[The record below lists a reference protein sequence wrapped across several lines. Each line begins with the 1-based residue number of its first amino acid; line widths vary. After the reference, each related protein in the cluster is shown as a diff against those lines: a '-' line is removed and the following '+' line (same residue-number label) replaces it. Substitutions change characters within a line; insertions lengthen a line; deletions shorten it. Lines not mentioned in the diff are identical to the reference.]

1 MALYIQTN
9 TASLNAQRDLN
20 HVNRVNK
27 NVTQRLASGLRINSA
42 ADDPANLQV
51 SNRMTSQIN
60 GLKQGNRNTSDGQ
73 ALINTAEGALCE
85 EISILQ
91 RIRVLATQSANGT
104 YTEQDRESMQL
115 EVNSICKEIT
125 RIAYDTTYGG
135 AQILNG
141 TNNGL
146 INQDGNLRIHVGAQA
161 NCVVDIKLDI
171 AFSMSALHAYIGG
184 LADGGYDDVNQSFDI
199 SSRENAEKVI
209 AGIDD
214 YIQYIDSK
222 RSDLGAIYNRFDSTI
237 RNQDTTH
244 ENQSFSRS
252 QIRDSDYA
260 EESSRYIQNNIMT
273 NASTQMLVQANA
285 SPEIV
290 AALLS

>member
-9 TASLNAQRDLN
+9 TTSLNAQRDLN

-60 GLKQGNRNTSDGQ
+60 GLKQGNKNTNDGQ

-104 YTEQDRESMQL
+104 YTELDRQSMQQ
-115 EVNSICKEIT
+115 EVNDICKEIT
-125 RIAYDTTYGG
+125 RIAYDTTYAG

-146 INQDGNLRIHVGAQA
+146 INQDGNLRIHVGAAA

-184 LADGGYDDVNQSFDI
+184 LDDGGYDSDNQSFDI
-199 SSRENAEKVI
+199 STRENAEKVI

-222 RSDLGAIYNRFDSTI
+222 RTELGAISNRFDSTV
-237 RNQDTTH
+237 RNQDTIH

-260 EESSRYIQNNIMT
+260 EETSRYIKNNIMT

-285 SPEIV
+285 RPEIV

>member
-9 TASLNAQRDLN
+9 TASINAQRDLN

-60 GLKQGNRNTSDGQ
+60 GLKQGNRNTCDGQ

-104 YTEQDRESMQL
+104 YTQLDRDAMQL
-115 EVNSICKEIT
+115 EVKAICKEIT

-184 LADGGYDDVNQSFDI
+184 LADGGYDPVNQSFDI
-199 SSRENAEKVI
+199 STRENAEKVI

-222 RSDLGAIYNRFDSTI
+222 RTELGAVSNRFDSTV
-237 RNQDTTH
+237 RNQDTIH

-285 SPEIV
+285 RPEIV

>member
-9 TASLNAQRDLN
+9 TSSINAQRDLN

-91 RIRVLATQSANGT
+91 RIRVLALQSANGT
-104 YTEQDRESMQL
+104 YTQLDRDSMQQ
-115 EVNSICKEIT
+115 EVNSICNEIT
-125 RIAYDTTYGG
+125 RIAYDTTFGG

-141 TNNGL
+141 ANNGL
-146 INQDGNLRIHVGAQA
+146 INQEGNLRIHVGAQA

-184 LADGGYDDVNQSFDI
+184 LSDGGYDSENQAFDI

-214 YIQYIDSK
+214 YIRYIDSK
-222 RSDLGAIYNRFDSTI
+222 RAELGAVSNRFDSTL
-237 RNQDTTH
+237 RNQDNIH
-244 ENQSFSRS
+244 ENQSFARS

-260 EESSRYIQNNIMT
+260 EETSRYIQNNTMT
-273 NASTQMLVQANA
+273 NASTQILVQANA
-285 SPEIV
+285 RPEIV